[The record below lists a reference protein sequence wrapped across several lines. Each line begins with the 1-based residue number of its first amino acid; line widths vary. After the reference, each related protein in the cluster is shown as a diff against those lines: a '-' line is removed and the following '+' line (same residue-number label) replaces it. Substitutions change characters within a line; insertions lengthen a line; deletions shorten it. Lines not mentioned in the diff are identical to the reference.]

1 MVDPVGWARAL
12 AKHLTWHMDTEREV
26 LREYGRFAEE
36 VTDERL
42 RYLINLVLDDEVRH
56 HRVFSELVN
65 WLRAETETRE
75 VPGPRVPDDMPT
87 HEDRE
92 AILAKTK
99 HLLEVEH
106 EDAQE
111 LKALR
116 RDIDKIED
124 TAWWTI
130 LIEAMELDTRKHIKI
145 LEYIRD
151 QVK

>member
-106 EDAQE
+106 EDARE

>member
-12 AKHLTWHMDTEREV
+12 ANHLSWHMDTEREV

-36 VTDERL
+36 VSDERL

-56 HRVFSELVN
+56 HRVFTELVN

-87 HEDRE
+87 HEDRG

-99 HLLEVEH
+99 HLLEVER
-106 EDAQE
+106 EDAKE

-116 RDIDKIED
+116 REIDKVED
-124 TAWWTI
+124 TAWWDI
-130 LIEAMELDTRKHIKI
+130 LIEAMELDTKKHIKI
-145 LEYIRD
+145 LEFIRD
-151 QVK
+151 QVR